1 MKIKD
6 DFYLKEV
13 AGLNVVVATGETA
26 QNMNAM
32 INLNESGAFLWKQ
45 LENDITRE
53 ELITRLTEEYDVDC
67 DKASVSVDMFISKL
81 KEIGCLSF

>member
-6 DFYLKEV
+6 DFYMKEV
-13 AGLNVVVATGETA
+13 AGVNVVVATGETA

-53 ELITRLTEEYDVDC
+53 ELIQKLTEEYDVDC
-67 DKASVSVDMFISKL
+67 EKAGASVDKFISKL

>member
-6 DFYLKEV
+6 DFYMKEV

-53 ELITRLTEEYDVDC
+53 ELIQKLTEEYDVDC
-67 DKASVSVDMFISKL
+67 DKAGASVDKFISKL

>member
-6 DFYLKEV
+6 DFYMKEV

-53 ELITRLTEEYDVDC
+53 ELIQRLTEEYDVDC
-67 DKASVSVDMFISKL
+67 DKASVSVDKFISKL

>member
-6 DFYLKEV
+6 DFYMKEV
-13 AGLNVVVATGETA
+13 AGLNVVVATGEAA

-53 ELITRLTEEYDVDC
+53 ELIQKLTEEYDVDC
-67 DKASVSVDMFISKL
+67 DKAGASVDKFISKL

>member
-6 DFYLKEV
+6 DFYMKEV
-13 AGLNVVVATGETA
+13 AGLNVVVATGEAA

-53 ELITRLTEEYDVDC
+53 ELIQKLTEEYDVDC
-67 DKASVSVDMFISKL
+67 EKAGASVDKFISKL